1 MTWKLE
7 PPGGPRDFSQ
17 IPGMDPYAN
26 WVLNWGWSEFSR
38 CDDDVIVPFVVA
50 ILGDETVKALEPS
63 RIEHPETD
71 PNLLPILIPQLNQ
84 PIEVGRYISM
94 FARRQFFLDLATNS
108 EDRYAKLR
116 TAPKQIKLGLPL
128 KASQQQDLKLCGSGQ
143 RLNHLPLID
152 FGHGAPQPVV
162 IGVIDDGIG
171 FAHDRF
177 RSSPI
182 TTRIAY
188 FWQQDGEFTAGSS
201 TVAYGRE
208 IAAAN
213 GTNGSPGINALLTQ
227 YSQGGIANEDR
238 IYAQFG
244 GIDFLDPDDH
254 KPIAQ
259 RYAHGTHVLDL
270 AAGSPPGQPQPGLPI
285 IAVQLPVATTAD
297 TSGATLEVYAKDA
310 FDYIINRAKLLTQQ
324 GQPLLP
330 IVINLSYG
338 LTAGPHDG
346 TSLIEGDIETLV
358 ANVATGPTGN
368 LTFVLPAGNAQLS
381 RGHARVC
388 WNGNAGDPQ
397 QNPAVLPW
405 RVLPND
411 LTVNQLE
418 IWLPNREKAAGD
430 RVRITVTPPGGA
442 ESDQLGETDG
452 EAVVLYDTDGVT
464 AIAVAS
470 YSLVGPPT
478 NRGQFLISLRP
489 TEHLRPIPPIC
500 GNEPDA
506 PAGVWEVRIY
516 QGKAY
521 NGEDVEAWIQRNDTP
536 FGYPI
541 RGRQS
546 YFDESAYV
554 RYDPV
559 SGRPVEEDPATS
571 VCHVK
576 RVSLINAIATSCSPV
591 VVGGVFRDAHVSV
604 EYSAG
609 GPTWTYCAD
618 GGQRMG
624 PDVSAVS
631 DDSHIHRGVLG
642 AGSRSGSAF
651 ALSGTSVSTPQ
662 VARVAAG
669 LAAAAGAGEIGRDDV
684 VAVAEADEAAHP
696 GQWPPLDHPSREGQG
711 RIIIPSDRPK
721 RID

>member
-1 MTWKLE
+1 M
-7 PPGGPRDFSQ
+7 
-17 IPGMDPYAN
+17 
-26 WVLNWGWSEFSR
+26 
-38 CDDDVIVPFVVA
+38 
-50 ILGDETVKALEPS
+50 
-63 RIEHPETD
+63 
-71 PNLLPILIPQLNQ
+71 
-84 PIEVGRYISM
+84 
-94 FARRQFFLDLATNS
+94 
-108 EDRYAKLR
+108 
-116 TAPKQIKLGLPL
+116 
-128 KASQQQDLKLCGSGQ
+128 
-143 RLNHLPLID
+143 
-152 FGHGAPQPVV
+152 
-162 IGVIDDGIG
+162 
-171 FAHDRF
+171 
-177 RSSPI
+177 
-182 TTRIAY
+182 
-188 FWQQDGEFTAGSS
+188 
-201 TVAYGRE
+201 
-208 IAAAN
+208 
-213 GTNGSPGINALLTQ
+213 
-227 YSQGGIANEDR
+227 
-238 IYAQFG
+238 
-244 GIDFLDPDDH
+244 
-254 KPIAQ
+254 
-259 RYAHGTHVLDL
+259 
-270 AAGSPPGQPQPGLPI
+270 
-285 IAVQLPVATTAD
+285 
-297 TSGATLEVYAKDA
+297 
-310 FDYIINRAKLLTQQ
+310 TQQ

-388 WNGNAGDPQ
+388 WNGNARDPQ

-489 TEHLRPIPPIC
+489 TEHLRPTPPIC

-521 NGEDVEAWIQRNDTP
+521 NGEDVETWIQRNDTP

-591 VVGGVFRDAHVSV
+591 VVGGVFRDAPVSV

-609 GPTWTYCAD
+609 GPRGPTAPMVGKEWVLTCPPSAIIPTSTAVFSVPAPGADRRSRFRARACRRLRSHVWPQVWRRQREPEKSGGTMLWPWPRLMRPHTPGSGRPSSLRGRAKVASSSTATGRNGSIKGWHQRPRSAELLAD
-618 GGQRMG
+618 GN
-624 PDVSAVS
+624 SAS
-631 DDSHIHRGVLG
+631 GHYSG
-642 AGSRSGSAF
+642 ADFLEA
-651 ALSGTSVSTPQ
+651 ALSF
-662 VARVAAG
+662 
-669 LAAAAGAGEIGRDDV
+669 
-684 VAVAEADEAAHP
+684 
-696 GQWPPLDHPSREGQG
+696 
-711 RIIIPSDRPK
+711 
-721 RID
+721 